1 MQAHQSNESALKPE
15 FDLEAYFNRIGY
27 SGIPSATFET
37 LCSLHFHHALT
48 IPFENLNPLLGWA
61 VPLDIESLQRKII
74 RERRGGYCYE
84 QNFLFRHALHAIGF
98 EVTGLAARVVYN
110 LPDDVV
116 LPRTHMLIRIDL
128 EGQAYIADVG
138 FGGLTLT
145 APLRLEPDLEQSTPH
160 EAFRLVREGNE
171 LIEQAKIGDSWK
183 SLYRFTL
190 ERQFFADYE
199 MANYYVSCHPRS
211 RFVNGL
217 IAARAMPDRRYALL
231 NNELKVHYLN
241 GRSERQ
247 VLTSVK
253 EIRDVLQGAM
263 GINLP
268 DAPELDKKLLRLIQ
282 AAQE

>member
-1 MQAHQSNESALKPE
+1 MQAHLSNESALKPE
-15 FDLEAYFNRIGY
+15 FDLQAYFKRIGY
-27 SGIPSATFET
+27 SGIPSVTFET
-37 LCSLHFHHALT
+37 LCSLHFHHALA
-48 IPFENLNPLLGWA
+48 IAFENLNPLLGWP
-61 VPLDIESLQRKII
+61 VPLDIESLQRKIV
-74 RERRGGYCYE
+74 RDRRGGYCYE
-84 QNFLFRHALHAIGF
+84 QNFLFRHALQAIGF

-110 LPDDVV
+110 LPEDVV

-145 APLRLEPDLEQSTPH
+145 APLHLEPDLEQSTPH
-160 EAFRLVREGNE
+160 EAFRLVREGHE
-171 LIEQAKIGDSWK
+171 VIEQAKIGDSWK

-241 GRSERQ
+241 GQSERQ

-253 EIRDVLQGAM
+253 EIREVLEGPL

-268 DAPELDKKLLRLIQ
+268 DVPELDAKLLRLIQ
-282 AAQE
+282 AA